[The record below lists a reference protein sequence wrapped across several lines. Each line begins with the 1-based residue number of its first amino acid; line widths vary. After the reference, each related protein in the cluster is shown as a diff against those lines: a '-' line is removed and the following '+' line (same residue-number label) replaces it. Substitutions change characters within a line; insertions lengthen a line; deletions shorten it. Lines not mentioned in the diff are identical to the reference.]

1 MTKCHEPA
9 SFCYDDK
16 KERHNKMKLF
26 ISADIEGCA
35 GTTLNYETHKEEP
48 AYQKYAKQMTEE
60 VVAVCEAALASGVD
74 EIVVK
79 DGHGDATNIDI
90 MAMPEHVT
98 LIRGKSGHPINMMYG
113 LDETFDAVFYVG
125 YHAPAGDPDSPLSHT
140 STGASNFIELNGKR
154 MSEFMLNSYT
164 AAMYGVPV
172 LFLSGDEKICTLSKE
187 LVPQITTV
195 STKKGVGGCAYNVS
209 PKTVIKDLKQAVTK
223 ALSGDLSEKLAACR
237 VQLPN
242 EFVYEVNYKD
252 LKKAYQMSFYP
263 GMESVDARTNRLTS
277 KNWMDIVTAHSFVVY

>member
-1 MTKCHEPA
+1 
-9 SFCYDDK
+9 
-16 KERHNKMKLF
+16 MKLF

-35 GTTLNYETHKEEP
+35 GTTLNYETHKAEP
-48 AYQKYAKQMTEE
+48 AYQKYAKQMTDE
-60 VVAVCEAALASGVD
+60 VVAVCDAALAAGVD

-79 DGHGDATNIDI
+79 DGHGDATNIDV

-113 LDETFDAVFYVG
+113 LDETFDAVFYIG
-125 YHAPAGDPDSPLSHT
+125 YHAPAGDPGSPLSHT

-154 MSEFMLNSYT
+154 MSEFMLNTYT

-172 LFLSGDEKICTLSKE
+172 LFLSGDERICELSKE
-187 LVPQITTV
+187 LGPQITTG
-195 STKKGVGGCAYNVS
+195 SSKKGVGGSAWNVS
-209 PKTVIKDLKQAVTK
+209 PKTVIADLKASVTEV
-223 ALSGDLSEKLAACR
+223 LSGDIEAKLAACR
-237 VQLPN
+237 ITLP
-242 EFVYEVNYKD
+242 EQYTYDVNYKD

-263 GMESVDARTNRLTS
+263 GMKAVDARTKRLTS